1 MKKIR
6 KTHKKCKLAYIKT
19 MLFIMFLCLLFMR
32 GYIPFESTGE
42 NVFHVTLNGQ
52 DVGTVSDRALAEEL
66 MIQARKNV
74 ASKSSEMVF
83 METELEVVGEELLY
97 GEVDDKKE
105 VLARMETVL
114 TSAIQKSLLRSY
126 TVKINE
132 YTINLATVEECRALL
147 QAAIDK
153 YDTEGKFRVALV
165 QDAQREFNVL
175 TTEIVESSRMEESDA
190 SDGATAGIQ
199 GFFDGLDGQVEEAEK
214 VTFEDY
220 ELGLNSI
227 GFYEEVEV
235 VEVYLPE
242 SQLTEL
248 GEAIELVTKE
258 QEAPSIYEV
267 VAGDTLYEIA
277 ITVNLPIDT
286 IVAMNDFLK
295 DENTTL
301 HIGDQLTITVPTP
314 ELSVTRVEDNYY
326 EEIYDADVIYIDNNN
341 WYTNKVVVHQQP
353 SAGFRKIIAEVTYV
367 NDKEVSRTILKEE
380 VVMEAVPKIV
390 ERGTVTPPTYIKP
403 LTGGRAS
410 SGFGPRKAPT
420 KGASTYHKAQDWATP
435 VGTSIVA
442 SCGGTV
448 AKAGWG
454 SGYGY
459 VVYIDHP
466 DGRQTRYAH
475 LSKILVKVGQ
485 KVKQGEKI
493 ALSGNTGITSGPH
506 LHFELLI
513 NGKQVDPM
521 KYINK

>member
-1 MKKIR
+1 
-6 KTHKKCKLAYIKT
+6 
-19 MLFIMFLCLLFMR
+19 MFLCLLFMR

-52 DVGTVSDRALAEEL
+52 SVGTVDDRKLAEEL
-66 MIQARKNV
+66 LIQARKNV
-74 ASKSSEMVF
+74 ASKSDEMVF

-97 GEVDDKKE
+97 GEVDNKKE

-114 TSAIQKSLLRSY
+114 EGAVWESLLRSY

-132 YTINLATVEECRALL
+132 YTINLATVEDCQALL

-153 YDTEGKFRVALV
+153 YDTEGKFRVSLE
-165 QDAQREFNVL
+165 QDMRREFNVL
-175 TTEIVESSRMEESDA
+175 NTRIVKRAEPVEENDSV
-190 SDGATAGIQ
+190 GAGIQ
-199 GFFDGLDGQVEEAEK
+199 GFFDGITGEVEKTEK
-214 VTFEDY
+214 VSFEDF
-220 ELGLNSI
+220 ELGLESI
-227 GFYEEVEV
+227 AFYEDVEV

-242 SQLTEL
+242 SQLTGLE
-248 GEAIELVTKE
+248 EAINLVTKE
-258 QEAPSIYEV
+258 QEAPAIYEV

-277 ITVNLPIDT
+277 LTVNLPIDT
-286 IVAMNDFLK
+286 IVAMNDFLES
-295 DENTTL
+295 ENTIL
-301 HIGDQLTITVPTP
+301 HIGDQITIAVPTP
-314 ELSVTRVEDNYY
+314 ELSVTRVEENYY
-326 EEIYDADVIYIDNNN
+326 EEIYDADVIYIDNNS

-353 SAGFRKIIAEVTYV
+353 SAGFRKVIARVSYL
-367 NDKEVSRTILKEE
+367 NDKEVSREIVLEE

-410 SGFGPRKAPT
+410 SSFGPRKAPT
-420 KGASTYHKAQDWATP
+420 AGASTYHKAQDWATP
-435 VGTSIVA
+435 VGTTIVA